1 MRVIPASGDYLTVSE
16 TAALL
21 KISRWKLYDLIR
33 NGELASFTL
42 GRRRLIPRDAINE
55 LVTRRMEEAA

>member
-1 MRVIPASGDYLTVSE
+1 MTVASGDYLTVTE

-33 NGELASFTL
+33 NGELTTFTL
-42 GRRRLIPRDAINE
+42 GRRRLIPRTSIND
-55 LVTRRMEEAA
+55 LVTRRLEEAA